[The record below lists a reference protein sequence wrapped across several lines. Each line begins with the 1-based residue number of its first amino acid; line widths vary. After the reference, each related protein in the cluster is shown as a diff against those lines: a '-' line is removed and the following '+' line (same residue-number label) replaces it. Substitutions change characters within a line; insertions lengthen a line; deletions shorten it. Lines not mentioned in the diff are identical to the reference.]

1 MKTPASGD
9 SRCPL
14 DVLILGGYG
23 AMAQSTVPDLLAS
36 RGVDRVGIAGRSDAK
51 AKAFAAAQRDSRA
64 IPVVVDA
71 RDSPALV
78 REMKRWDCVI
88 NSSWYDLNVPIMEAA
103 IEAGIHYCD
112 LGGLYH
118 QTIRQLKLDA
128 RAKDAGVT
136 CLLGIGSTPGTMNVM
151 GMYGASKLDK
161 GEKMRLR
168 SRGAVVAGGEPGKFV
183 PPDAIR
189 TIFHEFSLDAP
200 ILRQGKI
207 QFVPALSGL
216 ERAEF
221 MPPVGVVEGYYTI
234 HSELA
239 TMPKTIGKGVQ
250 EMDFI
255 VAFPPAFRENVAT
268 LVRLGLASREE
279 IVVEGTKV
287 RPCDVTSSVID
298 ALPKPKEPELDVDIQ
313 RCVVVGERD
322 GNPTTLRY
330 EAVTWPH
337 KKWNVGGGVVDT
349 GVPPSIAAQWM
360 VKGLV
365 KRNGGSPPELAV
377 GPLPYFKELSARGRG
392 IRVVEYAEDTRT
404 LN

>member
-1 MKTPASGD
+1 MK
-9 SRCPL
+9 
-14 DVLILGGYG
+14 VLILGGYG

-36 RGVDRVGIAGRSDAK
+36 PGIERVGISGRNAAK
-51 AKAFAAAQRDSRA
+51 AKAFATAMRDDRATAA
-64 IPVVVDA
+64 PVDA
-71 RDSPALV
+71 RDSAALI
-78 REMKRWDCVI
+78 RELKRWDCVI
-88 NSSWYDLNVPIMEAA
+88 NSTWYDLNVPIMEAA

-118 QTIRQLKLDA
+118 QTLRQLKLDA

-136 CLLGIGSTPGTMNVM
+136 CVLGIGSTPGTMNVM

-161 GEKMRLR
+161 VEKVLLR
-168 SRGAVVAGGEPGKFV
+168 SSGAVVAGGEPGKFV
-183 PPDAIR
+183 PPYAIR
-189 TIFHEFSLDAP
+189 TIFDEFSLDAP
-200 ILRQGKI
+200 ILRKGKI
-207 QFVPALSGL
+207 QFVAALSGL
-216 ERAEF
+216 ERSEF

-255 VAFPPAFRENVAT
+255 VAFPPSFRETVAT

-287 RPCDVTSSVID
+287 RPYDVSSSVID
-298 ALPKPKEPELDVDIQ
+298 ALPKPKNPELDVDIQ
-313 RCVVVGERD
+313 RCVLVGEKD
-322 GNPTTLRY
+322 NNPMTLRY

-337 KKWNVGGGVVDT
+337 EKWKVGGGVVDT

-360 VKGLV
+360 VNGLV
-365 KRNGGSPPELAV
+365 KRKGVIPPEIAFD
-377 GPLPYFKELSARGRG
+377 PLPYFKELSARHRG
-392 IRVVEYAEDTRT
+392 IQIIEYAERT
-404 LN
+404 QALN

>member
-1 MKTPASGD
+1 
-9 SRCPL
+9 
-14 DVLILGGYG
+14 
-23 AMAQSTVPDLLAS
+23 MAQSTVPDLLAS
-36 RGVDRVGIAGRSDAK
+36 PGVERVGIAGRSAAK
-51 AKAFAAAQRDSRA
+51 AKAFAAAQRDGRA
-64 IPVVVDA
+64 TAVPVDA
-71 RDSPALV
+71 RDSAALA
-78 REMKRWDCVI
+78 RELKRWDCVI
-88 NSSWYDLNVPIMEAA
+88 NSTWYDLNVPIMSAA

-136 CLLGIGSTPGTMNVM
+136 CILGIGSTPGTMNVM

-161 GEKMRLR
+161 VEKMRLR
-168 SRGAVVAGGEPGKFV
+168 SSGAVVAGGEPGKFV
-183 PPDAIR
+183 PPYAIR
-189 TIFHEFSLDAP
+189 TIFDEFSLDAP
-200 ILRQGKI
+200 ILRKGKI

-216 ERAEF
+216 ERSEF

-239 TMPKTIGKGVQ
+239 TMPKTIGKGVE

-255 VAFPPAFRENVAT
+255 VAFPPGFREAVAT
-268 LVRLGLASREE
+268 LVRLDLASREE
-279 IVVEGTKV
+279 IVLERMKV
-287 RPCDVTSSVID
+287 RPYDVTSIVID

-313 RCVVVGERD
+313 RCVVVGEKD
-322 GNPTTLRY
+322 GNPRTLRY

-360 VKGLV
+360 VNGLV
-365 KRNGGSPPELAV
+365 KRKGVIPPELAFD
-377 GPLPYFKELSARGRG
+377 PLSYFKELSARGRG
-392 IRVVEYAEDTRT
+392 IRIVEYTEETQA